1 MSMNNVKK
9 RSLSP
14 NVLLDSLL
22 IPWKT
27 DVDIKSA
34 EPQNKKQHGLVNDGI
49 LVEDQVLETQDAD
62 AVPADVITE
71 GRGYERGGN
80 EGSAGEILVLQPKT
94 DIKQERFLSDD
105 TFFRRLAP
113 ADPDPY
119 PVTADEKTQNFTVER
134 MFICQRFGG
143 GARDTFSEPKAEK
156 LAKHGYN
163 NLVCINLEYAPYAP

>member
-14 NVLLDSLL
+14 N
-22 IPWKT
+22 
-27 DVDIKSA
+27 SA

-49 LVEDQVLETQDAD
+49 LVEDQAEAMSEAEMKEALEKLS
-62 AVPADVITE
+62 
-71 GRGYERGGN
+71 N
-80 EGSAGEILVLQPKT
+80 
-94 DIKQERFLSDD
+94 QERFLSDD

-143 GARDTFSEPKAEK
+143 GARDTFPEPKAEK